1 MKKITKKRIMAVLSA
16 ATVLLTSGV
25 GTGISL
31 NAAKADNATSA
42 TVIVDE
48 PFTDLNILTRTKGS
62 YTADMVYTMIYDT
75 LFTLDANGNFAPNL
89 VETWEIIAEGGYS
102 SWSPLELP
110 SGEFAPGWEVPPEFV
125 DLAIYDTNVTG
136 IMICQILEGVTF
148 QNETPLTVDSLIALV
163 NYAKAQPTNTL
174 IYQTWAPVTI
184 TYIDDYTFVL
194 GVNMVNYNIGF
205 IDVMFNLASPQGSIV
220 DVGELGNG
228 AAGYPLGTGAYT
240 LEEIV
245 TESTG
250 DTTECYA
257 VELERWAGWRNVTE
271 VPTQYVTFE
280 YVENSNDAEMGV
292 RSGDAAAAVV
302 RDTIYNNQELF
313 YYWRRNDEWEE
324 KRKYYALEGN
334 PLALYFNLDSEE
346 SIFGITEYRQAVAAG
361 MDKVIFR
368 ESGGLDFDSNG
379 FWCYLQN
386 SHSTTDIPVNNMNYA
401 QSLIESAGVI
411 IGGIQ
416 IDVVVYDDSYFAN
429 ETAYQYYCSVRDTLR
444 DYLEELFSYVV
455 NVNMIEASE
464 SQMATYESNGNYDIM
479 LKEIDLH
486 NINSAHK
493 TLYGKGSDD
502 IDYWLD
508 IAARA
513 LDINTYMLL
522 HLQAQYYNYAEES
535 YVTNLGWQKRALLL
549 QDNVSGVE
557 PYEGFCPTG
566 SSSRL
571 DFRFIE
577 VTTN

>member
-1 MKKITKKRIMAVLSA
+1 MNNKQRKIQATFL
-16 ATVLLTSGV
+16 ATVLLLGSGLGMV
-25 GTGISL
+25 SE
-31 NAAKADNATSA
+31 NVKAESATSA

-62 YTADMVYTMIYDT
+62 YTTDMVYTMIYDT
-75 LFTLDANGNFAPNL
+75 LFTLDANGDFAPNL
-89 VETWEIIAEGGYS
+89 VESWEIIAEGGYS

-125 DLAIYDTNVTG
+125 ELAIYDTNVTN

-148 QNETPLTVDSLIALV
+148 QNGEPLTVNNLIALV

-292 RSGDAAAAVV
+292 RSGAAAAAVV
-302 RDTIYNNQELF
+302 RDTIYGNQELF
-313 YYWRRNDEWEE
+313 YYWNEEDDGSGQIRR
-324 KRKYYALEGN
+324 YYSLEGN

-368 ESGGLDFDSNG
+368 ESGGLDFDSND
-379 FWCYLQN
+379 FWSYLRN
-386 SHSTTDIPVNNMNYA
+386 SDSTTDIPVNNMNYA

-429 ETAYQYYCSVRDTLR
+429 ETAYQYYCSVCDMLC

-508 IAARA
+508 IAACA
-513 LDINTYMLL
+513 SDINTYMLL

-549 QDNVSGVE
+549 QDNVSGVT
-557 PYEGFCPTG
+557 PYGGFCPTG

>member
-1 MKKITKKRIMAVLSA
+1 MNNKQRKIQATFL
-16 ATVLLTSGV
+16 ATVLLLGSGLGMV
-25 GTGISL
+25 SE
-31 NAAKADNATSA
+31 NVKAESATSA

-62 YTADMVYTMIYDT
+62 YTTDMVYTMIYDT
-75 LFTLDANGNFAPNL
+75 LFTLDANGDFAPNL

-148 QNETPLTVDSLIALV
+148 QNGEPLTVDNLIALV

-257 VELERWAGWRNVTE
+257 VELERWEDWRQATE
-271 VPTQYVTFE
+271 VPTQYVTFR
-280 YVENSNDAEMGV
+280 YIGDSTNPEMAILNGE
-292 RSGDAAAAVV
+292 AAAAVIRHGV
-302 RDTIYNNQELF
+302 YDLDLALAAQGEDYEEWVLRDQLK
-313 YYWRRNDEWEE
+313 WLEE
-324 KRKYYALEGN
+324 D
-334 PLALYFNLDSEE
+334 PLALFFNLDSEE

-361 MDKVIFR
+361 MDKDAIRTVG
-368 ESGGLDFDSNG
+368 ELEYYSNDFWS
-379 FWCYLQN
+379 YLRN
-386 SHSTTDIPVNNMNYA
+386 SHSTTHIPVNNMNYA
-401 QSLIESAGVI
+401 QALIESTGVI

-429 ETAYQYYCSVRDTLR
+429 ETAYQYYCSVCDMLC

-508 IAARA
+508 IAACA

-549 QDNVSGVE
+549 QDNVSGVT